1 MLHELGIVSQPL
13 VVLLCGNII
22 AAVLNCFLVL
32 FFLIPAV
39 FYVEEEF
46 WNPFKTEAFQKF
58 DRENR
63 RQGKM

>member
-13 VVLLCGNII
+13 GVLLCGNII
-22 AAVLNCFLVL
+22 AAILNCFLVL

-39 FYVEEEF
+39 FYVEEF
-46 WNPFKTEAFQKF
+46 WNGFDTEAFQQF